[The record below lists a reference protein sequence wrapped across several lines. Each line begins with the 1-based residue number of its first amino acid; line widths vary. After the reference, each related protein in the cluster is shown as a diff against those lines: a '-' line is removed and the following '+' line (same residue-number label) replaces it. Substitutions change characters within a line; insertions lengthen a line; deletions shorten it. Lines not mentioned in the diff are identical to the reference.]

1 VLSSDDGGDTF
12 HTSNAGFSA
21 RQITAF
27 KRDDN
32 HPGTILVGVVND
44 KEWGGV
50 FRSTDGGLTWVQR
63 SDGLQ
68 GRDVFALGQAPD
80 GTFIAGTAH
89 GIFRLDAATDT
100 WSKVDDAPG
109 ATRVTDGL
117 RPPAVALSGPS
128 PLRRNPVVLRRAML
142 VVKSKQPA
150 PASRKSVPAPHHK
163 AQVRTRLQARQ
174 KPGTKPALRR
184 AVAPVK
190 SAPMP
195 ARPAAEALVAQPLAS
210 ATPSGE
216 APPAADAAAALP
228 TETAPPASKGFDEA
242 VYAIETSGQ
251 RMLAITSVGLLTSDD
266 DGLTWTLTG
275 PERSA
280 DWRYLAAAR
289 NDVVAASLHSLSFS
303 ADSGRTWA
311 PMLLPEGLTQVGAA
325 AVDPSGAIWVGGREG
340 IFVSHDGGNTW
351 NTPKNLYVN
360 TVNNIFFDEASS
372 RMLVTTGGYSNIIF
386 LVQLPD
392 LKVSFLDTGWN
403 LRFARPVGDH
413 FIAAT
418 LYDGVVIEPRMV
430 PASIA
435 STPAT
440 RTAAEVAPVRAMN
453 AAPSER

>member
-1 VLSSDDGGDTF
+1 
-12 HTSNAGFSA
+12 
-21 RQITAF
+21 
-27 KRDDN
+27 
-32 HPGTILVGVVND
+32 
-44 KEWGGV
+44 
-50 FRSTDGGLTWVQR
+50 
-63 SDGLQ
+63 
-68 GRDVFALGQAPD
+68 
-80 GTFIAGTAH
+80 
-89 GIFRLDAATDT
+89 
-100 WSKVDDAPG
+100 
-109 ATRVTDGL
+109 
-117 RPPAVALSGPS
+117 
-128 PLRRNPVVLRRAML
+128 
-142 VVKSKQPA
+142 
-150 PASRKSVPAPHHK
+150 
-163 AQVRTRLQARQ
+163 
-174 KPGTKPALRR
+174 
-184 AVAPVK
+184 
-190 SAPMP
+190 MP

-418 LYDGVVIEPRMV
+418 LYDGVVIQPRMV

-435 STPAT
+435 STPVT

-453 AAPSER
+453 AAPSE